1 MFLEV
6 YFQGK
11 FLEVVLQG
19 HKVDTHIVL
28 LDIANLCPGS
38 FCTYPLAIYE
48 CACFISLHMI
58 DEK

>member
-1 MFLEV
+1 M

-19 HKVDTHIVL
+19 HKIDTHIVL
-28 LDIANLCPGS
+28 LDIANPCLCR

-48 CACFISLHMI
+48 CAYFISLHMI
-58 DEK
+58 EK